1 MAMGGKATAIDVI
14 CGLKRRVDCGQYAP
28 WLPSKLDEGLSKDV
42 ERTLSLLLN
51 MLLAPV
57 PDEEEQPFDE
67 LGACMSAIKVALYE
81 LENLLDD
88 LDEHGSV
95 RRRPGRPTW
104 KNNNDVF
111 KLHQHTNPKHG
122 KYKEM
127 IGFEGATIIGRD
139 TEKQDLKD
147 FLSQSNPDDLSILP
161 IVGLPGLGK
170 TSLARLVF
178 EDKEEGWD
186 FDLRIWIH
194 VDENFDLEKFA
205 VCIISEANKLMK
217 GKFSHILKRSDC
229 PSYLKFKDCIEEI
242 LSSSSCLIVL
252 DDLLYANRHWLPDL
266 KYVLGEI
273 KHKCTRFIV
282 TTSSEEVAEMMHTV
296 PSYKLGGLSED
307 DCWTLFSEKAFGSR
321 DAKIHSW
328 QTKIGKAIV
337 KRCVGMPILA
347 QSLGLM
353 VHNQDM
359 DIWLAAG
366 NDELWELVERHS
378 LETEVFSSFKQ
389 IYYNMS
395 LMSKSCF
402 LYLSVFPRGSDIDKD
417 ELIRQWIAL
426 DLINSNR
433 ILPAFLL
440 GEMFIKALV
449 SISFLQIVNTSLVTE
464 KKCKNPPPTIL
475 KVHSLVYDFLRY
487 IAADD
492 IFTLDYAKSPNVCV
506 RNLPFR
512 YAVLTNYSWQATMH
526 EDLIAK
532 AKVAKA
538 AIFRNCEATMPIADI
553 FSILRYSRLLDLSG
567 CLFQQLPTSIG
578 EMKHLRYL
586 NISCFRI
593 TELPNEMCCLRS
605 LEYLDL
611 SKTCIKVLPLF
622 VGTFNNLKYFNLRG
636 CGKLKNLPRNL
647 GDLKR
652 LEHLNLSCCPEIGEL
667 PSSISGL
674 RELKSL
680 NLSSCTKL
688 ELLPHQFGNLSRLET
703 LELARCCNLQRLP
716 ESFGGLSKLCYLSL
730 ASCSRLQGLPDCIG
744 ELCSLEYLN
753 ISHVHLELPDSL
765 SKLQSLHVV
774 NS

>member
-1 MAMGGKATAIDVI
+1 MAGKATAV
-14 CGLKRRVDCGQYAP
+14 AA
-28 WLPSKLDEGLSKDV
+28 LDEALSV
-42 ERTLSLLLN
+42 GVNPTLSLLLD
-51 MLLAPV
+51 MLLLPLPPPV
-57 PDEEEQPFDE
+57 PDDE
-67 LGACMSAIKVALYE
+67 LGAIKAALYE
-81 LENLLDD
+81 LEDLLDD
-88 LDEHGSV
+88 LDDHA
-95 RRRPGRPTW
+95 GR
-104 KNNNDVF
+104 NNDAEF
-111 KLHQHTNPKHG
+111 KLHHQHTNPKHE

-127 IGFEGATIIGRD
+127 AGFDGPTIIGRD

-147 FLSQSNPDDLSILP
+147 LLSQSNPDDLSILP

-170 TSLARLVF
+170 TNLARLVF
-178 EDKEEGWD
+178 EDNEEGWD
-186 FDLRIWIH
+186 FDLRICIH
-194 VDENFDLEKFA
+194 VDDNFDLEKFA
-205 VCIISEANKLMK
+205 VSIISEANKLMK
-217 GKFSHILKRSDC
+217 GKFSHILNRSDC
-229 PSYLKFKDCIEEI
+229 PSYLKFKDCVEEI

-252 DDLLYANRHWLPDL
+252 DGLLYANEHWLPDL
-266 KYVLGEI
+266 KYVLGKT

-282 TTSSEEVAEMMHTV
+282 TTSSEEVAEVMQTI

-307 DCWTLFSEKAFGSR
+307 DCWTLFSEKAFGGR
-321 DAKIHSW
+321 DAIIHSW

-337 KRCVGMPILA
+337 KRCMGMPILA

-353 VHNQDM
+353 VQNQDM
-359 DIWLAAG
+359 ETWLAAG

-395 LMSKSCF
+395 LMLKSCF

-433 ILPAFLL
+433 HGTLPAFLH
-440 GEMFIKALV
+440 GEMFIEALV
-449 SISFLQIVNTSLVTE
+449 SISFLQIVNTSLVSE

-492 IFTLDYAKSPNVCV
+492 IFTLDCAKSPNVCV
-506 RNLPFR
+506 RNQPFR
-512 YAVLTNYSWQATMH
+512 YAVLSNYSWQVTMH

-532 AKVAKA
+532 AKAAKA

-553 FSILRYSRLLDLSG
+553 FPILRYSRLLDLSG
-567 CLFQQLPTSIG
+567 CLFQELPTSIG
-578 EMKHLRYL
+578 ELKHLRYL
-586 NISCFRI
+586 NVSCFRI
-593 TELPNEMCCLRS
+593 TELPNEMCFLRS

-611 SKTCIKVLPLF
+611 SQTCIEVLPLF
-622 VGTFNNLKYFNLRG
+622 VRTFDKLKYFNLQG
-636 CGKLKNLPRNL
+636 CGKLKNLPRNI

-652 LEHLNLSCCPEIGEL
+652 LKHLNLSCCPEISNLPVSICGLHEL
-667 PSSISGL
+667 QL
-674 RELKSL
+674 L

-688 ELLPHQFGNLSRLET
+688 ELLPHQFGNLSRLEI
-703 LELARCCNLQRLP
+703 LELARCCSLQRLP
-716 ESFGGLSKLCYLSL
+716 ESFGGLSKLCSLSL
-730 ASCSRLQGLPDCIG
+730 ASCSGLQRLPDCIG

-753 ISHVHLELPDSL
+753 ISHAHLELPDSL
-765 SKLQSLHVV
+765 TKLQSLHIV

>member
-1 MAMGGKATAIDVI
+1 MAMAGKATAVDVI
-14 CGLKRRVDCGQYAP
+14 RGLKRRVDRCRRQYAP
-28 WLPSKLDEGLSKDV
+28 WLPSKLDEALGLGV
-42 ERTLSLLLN
+42 NPTLSLLLD
-51 MLLAPV
+51 MLLLPLPPPV
-57 PDEEEQPFDE
+57 PDDE
-67 LGACMSAIKVALYE
+67 LGAIKAALYE
-81 LENLLDD
+81 LEDLLDD
-88 LDEHGSV
+88 LDEHAGV

-104 KNNNDVF
+104 KRNNDAEF
-111 KLHQHTNPKHG
+111 KLHHQHTNPQHE

-127 IGFEGATIIGRD
+127 VGFDGATTIGRD

-147 FLSQSNPDDLSILP
+147 LLSQSNPDNVSILP

-178 EDKEEGWD
+178 EDNEEGWD

-194 VDENFDLEKFA
+194 VDDNFDLEKFA
-205 VCIISEANKLMK
+205 VSIISEANKLMK
-217 GKFSHILKRSDC
+217 GKFSHILNRSDC

-252 DDLLYANRHWLPDL
+252 DGLLYANEHWLPDL
-266 KYVLGEI
+266 KYVLGET

-282 TTSSEEVAEMMHTV
+282 TTSSEEVAEVMQT
-296 PSYKLGGLSED
+296 
-307 DCWTLFSEKAFGSR
+307 KAFGSR
-321 DAKIHSW
+321 DATIHSW

-337 KRCVGMPILA
+337 KRCMGMPILA

-353 VHNQDM
+353 VQNQDM
-359 DIWLAAG
+359 ETWLAAG

-378 LETEVFSSFKQ
+378 LETEVFSSFKK

-402 LYLSVFPRGSDIDKD
+402 LYLSVFPRGYDIDKD

-426 DLINSNR
+426 DLINSSR
-433 ILPAFLL
+433 HGTLPAFLH
-440 GEMFIKALV
+440 GEMFIEALV

-492 IFTLDYAKSPNVCV
+492 IFTLDYAKSPNISV
-506 RNLPFR
+506 RNQPFR
-512 YAVLTNYSWQATMH
+512 YAVLTNYSWQAKMH
-526 EDLIAK
+526 EDFIAK
-532 AKVAKA
+532 AKAAKA

-553 FSILRYSRLLDLSG
+553 FPILRYSRLLDLSG
-567 CLFQQLPTSIG
+567 CLFQELPTSIG
-578 EMKHLRYL
+578 ELKHLRYL
-586 NISCFRI
+586 NVSCFRI
-593 TELPNEMCCLRS
+593 TELPSEMCCLRS

-611 SKTCIKVLPLF
+611 SKTCIEVLPLF
-622 VGTFNNLKYFNLRG
+622 VGDFDKLKYFNLHG
-636 CGKLKNLPRNL
+636 CGKLKNLPRNI

-652 LEHLNLSCCPEIGEL
+652 LEHLNLSCCPEICEL
-667 PSSISGL
+667 PSSISSL
-674 RELKSL
+674 HELKLL

-688 ELLPHQFGNLSRLET
+688 ELLPHQFGNLSHLES
-703 LELARCCNLQRLP
+703 LEMAGCCSLQRLS
-716 ESFGGLSKLCYLSL
+716 ESFGGLSKLCSLSL
-730 ASCSRLQGLPDCIG
+730 ANCSSLQRLPDCIG

-753 ISHVHLELPDSL
+753 ISHAHLELPDSL
-765 SKLQSLHVV
+765 TKLQSLHVV